1 MDTGYPPARLLAC
14 RHGVDRLRLI
24 IGVSGG
30 SGIPYA
36 LAVLRALHGLGV
48 ETHLI
53 VSSGAKRVMTA
64 EGGPTLP
71 DLTALAS
78 VTHDDRDL
86 AASVASGSYRTDGM
100 LIVPCS
106 AGTLAKVAHGFA
118 DNLLSRA
125 AHVVL
130 KERRRLVLVVREDP
144 LPRPMLENMLKVHDA
159 GATVMTASPGFY
171 HAPEDVEELLHFV
184 TARVLDQF
192 GLDVPGFR
200 RWKE

>member
-1 MDTGYPPARLLAC
+1 MSVVVG
-14 RHGVDRLRLI
+14 RLI
-24 IGVSGG
+24 VGVSGG

-36 LAVLRALHGLGV
+36 RSVLAALRELEV

-53 VSSGAKRVMTA
+53 VTSGAKRVMTA
-64 EGGPTLP
+64 EAGGPTLA

-86 AASVASGSYRTDGM
+86 GASVASGSYRTSGM

-106 AGTLAKVAHGFA
+106 AGTLAKVAGGFA

-125 AHVVL
+125 AHVTL
-130 KERRRLVLVVREDP
+130 KERRPLVLVLREDP
-144 LPRPMLENMLKVHDA
+144 LPRPMLTNMLAAFDA

-171 HAPEDVEELLHFV
+171 HAPRDVDELLHFV

-192 GLDVPGFR
+192 GLDVPGFQ
-200 RWKE
+200 RWKQTEKTDG

>member
-1 MDTGYPPARLLAC
+1 MRRL
-14 RHGVDRLRLI
+14 VV
-24 IGVSGG
+24 GVSGG

-36 LAVLRALHGLGV
+36 RSLLRALRDLGV

-53 VSSGAKRVMTA
+53 VSSGAKRVMAA
-64 EGGPTLP
+64 EDGPQLA

-86 AASVASGSYRTDGM
+86 AAGVASGSYRTGGM

-106 AGTLAKVAHGFA
+106 AGTLAKVAGGFA
-118 DNLLSRA
+118 DTLLARA
-125 AHVVL
+125 AHVTL
-130 KERRRLVLVVREDP
+130 KERRPLVLVLREDP
-144 LPRPMLENMLKVHDA
+144 LPRPTLLNMLAAHDA

-171 HAPEDVEELLHFV
+171 HAPDTVEDLLHFV

-192 GLDVPGFR
+192 GLDAAGFR
-200 RWKE
+200 RWREAGA

>member
-1 MDTGYPPARLLAC
+1 M
-14 RHGVDRLRLI
+14 RLI

-71 DLTALAS
+71 DLTTLAS

-171 HAPEDVEELLHFV
+171 HAPGDVEELLHFV